1 MKELVEIIASP
12 LVTLV
17 LFSTTLHIICE
28 TFIDRILHTVYAHT
42 QFFSLVIFWKR
53 QAFKKEFVYLLL
65 FTIYGCAGSP
75 LLLVGGFSLIA
86 ESRGYS
92 AVAMHGLLVAV
103 TSIVEQ
109 WLYVHGLQ

>member
-42 QFFSLVIFWKR
+42 QFFSLVIF
-53 QAFKKEFVYLLL
+53 
-65 FTIYGCAGSP
+65 
-75 LLLVGGFSLIA
+75 
-86 ESRGYS
+86 
-92 AVAMHGLLVAV
+92 
-103 TSIVEQ
+103 
-109 WLYVHGLQ
+109 